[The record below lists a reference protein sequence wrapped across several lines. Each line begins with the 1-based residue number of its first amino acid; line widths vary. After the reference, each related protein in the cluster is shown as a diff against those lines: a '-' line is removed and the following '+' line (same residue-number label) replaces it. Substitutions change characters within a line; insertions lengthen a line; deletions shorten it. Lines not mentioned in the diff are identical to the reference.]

1 MEKLTTKC
9 QKYRYEEPTDFDLME
24 KWQECKLLQSC
35 DENSKFICDCQ
46 KQYNYSR
53 YEH

>member
-24 KWQECKLLQSC
+24 KWQECELLQSC
-35 DENSKFICDCQ
+35 DENSKFICDWQ